1 MQNKSIKFTP
11 SEQEVI
17 QNDEFLLVKQQAID
31 KVLSV
36 FSALKEEI
44 EVLLEQNQWWDQIPG
59 TIGDVKMAKGES
71 YRSLPYVIL
80 DYPRKFSFEDIFAY
94 RCMFWW
100 GHFFSFTLH
109 LQGQSRKKFA
119 PLLKEGIHQTDPSGL
134 YLAVGDTPFEYHY
147 GADNYK
153 PLEDFT
159 HSEIETLFENK
170 DFIKLSSKLPI
181 TSDSEQV
188 VEAGKHFFQK
198 YMKLMFSPQ

>member
-17 QNDEFLLVKQQAID
+17 QNGEFLLIKKQAIE
-31 KVLSV
+31 KVLTI

-44 EVLLEQNQWWDQIPG
+44 ESLLEQNQWWDHIPG
-59 TIGDVKMAKGES
+59 EIGDVKMAKGES
-71 YRSLPYVIL
+71 YRDLPYVIL

-109 LQGQSRKKFA
+109 LQGKSRKKFA
-119 PLLKEGIHQTDPSGL
+119 PLLKDGIQQADPSGL
-134 YLAVGDTPFEYHY
+134 FLAIGDTPFEYHY

-153 PLEDFT
+153 PLADFT
-159 HSEIETLFENK
+159 TTEVDTLFEDK
-170 DFIKLSSKLPI
+170 EFIKLSSKIPVE
-181 TSDSEQV
+181 SDGDQV
-188 VEAGKHFFQK
+188 VDAGKHFFQS
-198 YMKLMFSPQ
+198 YMKLMFNLQ